1 MTTHQ
6 VPNRHAAA
14 FSRDSGA
21 SPSVPAATPFSWG
34 TGSATHSRTDARLE
48 PQPGMDPEQSPTD
61 PTELLTGLRRIR
73 TEMSALP
80 PLDHR
85 PVGDQIVQDLDE
97 VIQRARLA
105 ASNVVN
111 GLELP
116 PPETRGASVR
126 EAVHLPSGPDYP
138 APTYR

>member
-1 MTTHQ
+1 MTTHH

-21 SPSVPAATPFSWG
+21 SPSPPVAATSSWATVPAPD
-34 TGSATHSRTDARLE
+34 SRTDARLE
-48 PQPGMDPEQSPTD
+48 PQPGIDVERSHPD
-61 PTELLTGLRRIR
+61 LTELLTGLRRIR
-73 TEMSALP
+73 TDMSALT
-80 PLDHR
+80 PLDQR
-85 PVGDQIVQDLDE
+85 PVGDQMVQDLDE

-105 ASNVVN
+105 SDGVN
-111 GLELP
+111 GLEAPL
-116 PPETRGASVR
+116 PETRGASVR